1 MKKLIEYIN
10 LLCKNKTSRQY
21 SLLLFSNFCSIAIS
35 FILNLV
41 ITRLLNVSQFGE
53 YKYIVSIISMFT
65 AFFNF
70 GIYYSSARLLISKK
84 NNSQI
89 YGATLLLN
97 FFIYVTVVILVFL
110 MKLLLGDAMNDSF
123 MYGAVL
129 LFTLFFQRTFTYMLR
144 GTNKIKDI
152 AFQTL
157 APNAIAV
164 IIYFVLLIFYSNT
177 ASLFIVLLIYGASY
191 LLADLLTIKRIK
203 AVLNKDSLD
212 YVKLIL
218 KEQRDNGFQIY
229 KGSLFSVF
237 TGDLLNVIVGS
248 LVGSMEYAFYS
259 LAVSLSTMI
268 TQIPSIM
275 GVISFKKNAELSYI
289 EKKDIKVTFLLTGF
303 FLICIFITIHVLFPF
318 VYDKEYLPAL
328 SYLFWLLLTYS
339 FYGLGDYFNSFL
351 SAHGEGVRI
360 KRCAYYSGIVLIVL
374 AVCLVPTF
382 KIWGLTMTRLISSI
396 VYCGLLIIEYRKYIR
411 RELNNDEI
419 K

>member
-164 IIYFVLLIFYSNT
+164 IIYFFLLIFYSNT

-237 TGDLLNVIVGS
+237 TGDLMNVIVGS

-289 EKKDIKVTFLLTGF
+289 EKK
-303 FLICIFITIHVLFPF
+303 
-318 VYDKEYLPAL
+318 
-328 SYLFWLLLTYS
+328 
-339 FYGLGDYFNSFL
+339 
-351 SAHGEGVRI
+351 
-360 KRCAYYSGIVLIVL
+360 
-374 AVCLVPTF
+374 
-382 KIWGLTMTRLISSI
+382 IS
-396 VYCGLLIIEYRKYIR
+396 K
-411 RELNNDEI
+411 
-419 K
+419 